1 MAAEPKLP
9 PQALEAEQSLLGG
22 LLLDN
27 RKWDEIAGA
36 VTAEDFYDQ
45 NHRLIFAAIS
55 SLQEDGKPVDII
67 TVTEFLEKREQLEK
81 AGGAAYI
88 SGLANN
94 TPGVANILAYVE
106 IVRDRSIL
114 RALILA
120 SNDIAES
127 AYNPL
132 ERAPRDVLDYAEQ
145 KVFEISERDGRRRK
159 EFTSLPELLARSIE
173 RIELLAESEETITG
187 VPTGFYKLDEMTAGL
202 QPGDLIIVAGRP
214 SMGKTA
220 FALNIAEYA
229 TLKKELTVAVFSMEM
244 SGEQLSMRLLSS
256 MGRINSNRVRTGQLE
271 DADWLRLNS
280 TMGILS
286 KASMFVDDSVGL
298 NPLELR
304 SRARKLKREQG
315 DLGLIIV
322 DYLQLMDASSTERQ
336 ENRATQISSIT
347 RSLKMLAKELEVPV
361 VALSQLNR
369 SVEQRPDKRPVMAD
383 LRESGAIEQDAD
395 VIIFI
400 YRDEVYNPDSENK
413 GTADIIIGK
422 QRNGPIGPVK
432 LTFLGEC
439 TRFENHAPEDFE
451 SQE

>member
-106 IVRDRSIL
+106 IVRDRAIL

>member
-36 VTAEDFYDQ
+36 VTAEDFYNH
-45 NHRLIFAAIS
+45 NHRLIFEAIS
-55 SLQEDGKPVDII
+55 GLQEDSTPADIV
-67 TVTEFLEKREQLEK
+67 TVPEYLEKREQLEK

-94 TPGVANILAYVE
+94 TPGVANILAYAE
-106 IVRDRSIL
+106 IVRDRAIL

-120 SNDIAES
+120 SNDIAEA

-132 ERAPRDVLDYAEQ
+132 ERAPREVLNAAE
-145 KVFEISERDGRRRK
+145 KLVFEISERDGRRRK
-159 EFTSLPELLARSIE
+159 EFAALAELVTRSVK
-173 RIELLAESEETITG
+173 RIELLAKSGEAITG
-187 VPTGFYKLDEMTAGL
+187 VPSGFTDLDDMTSGL

-229 TLKKELTVAVFSMEM
+229 AVKKQLTVAVFSMEM
-244 SGEQLSMRLLSS
+244 SGEQLGMRLLSS
-256 MGRINSNRVRTGQLE
+256 MGPIDSNRVRKGQLD
-271 DADWLRLNS
+271 DADWPRLS
-280 TMGILS
+280 SAMGILS
-286 KASMFVDDSVGL
+286 QAPVFVDDSVGL

-304 SRARKLKREQG
+304 SRARKLKREHG

-322 DYLQLMDASSTERQ
+322 DYLQLMDASSTERH

-395 VIIFI
+395 VILFI
-400 YRDEVYNPDSENK
+400 YRDEIYNEESEQA
-413 GTADIIIGK
+413 GTAQIIIGK
-422 QRNGPIGPVK
+422 QRNGPVGSVT
-432 LTFLGEC
+432 LTFRKEF
-439 TRFENHAPEDFE
+439 TRFADHASEQFGPAE
-451 SQE
+451 

>member
-315 DLGLIIV
+315 DIGLIIV

>member
-36 VTAEDFYDQ
+36 VTAEDFYNH
-45 NHRLIFAAIS
+45 NHRLIFEAIS
-55 SLQEDGKPVDII
+55 GLQEDSTPADIV
-67 TVTEFLEKREQLEK
+67 TVPEYLEKREQLEK

-94 TPGVANILAYVE
+94 TPGVANILAYAE
-106 IVRDRSIL
+106 IVRDRAIL

-120 SNDIAES
+120 SNDIAET

-132 ERAPRDVLDYAEQ
+132 ERAPREVLNAAE
-145 KVFEISERDGRRRK
+145 KLIFEISERDGRRRK
-159 EFTSLPELLARSIE
+159 EFAALAELITRSVE
-173 RIELLAESEETITG
+173 RIELLAKSGEAITG
-187 VPTGFYKLDEMTAGL
+187 VPTGFTDIDDMTSGL

-229 TLKKELTVAVFSMEM
+229 ALEKQLTVAVFSMEM
-244 SGEQLSMRLLSS
+244 SGEQLGMRLLSS
-256 MGRINSNRVRTGQLE
+256 MGHINSNRIRTGQLDE
-271 DADWLRLNS
+271 ADWTRIGSAMKML
-280 TMGILS
+280 G
-286 KASMFVDDSVGL
+286 KAPVFVDDSVGL

-322 DYLQLMDASSTERQ
+322 DYLQLMDASSTERH

-347 RSLKMLAKELEVPV
+347 RSLKMLAKELDVPV

-395 VIIFI
+395 IIIFI
-400 YRDEVYNPDSENK
+400 YRDEVYNEESEQA
-413 GTADIIIGK
+413 GTAQIIIGK
-422 QRNGPIGPVK
+422 QRNGPVGSRT
-432 LTFLGEC
+432 LTFLKEF
-439 TRFENHAPEDFE
+439 TRFADHASEQFGPAE
-451 SQE
+451 

>member
-1 MAAEPKLP
+1 
-9 PQALEAEQSLLGG
+9 EAEQSLLGG

-94 TPGVANILAYVE
+94 TPGVANILAYAE
-106 IVRDRSIL
+106 IVRDRAIL

-120 SNDIAES
+120 SNDIAET

-347 RSLKMLAKELEVPV
+347 RSLKMLAKELDVPV

>member
-1 MAAEPKLP
+1 
-9 PQALEAEQSLLGG
+9 LEAEQSLLGG

-315 DLGLIIV
+315 DIGLIIV